1 MSDLEHILPIQNEL
15 GEGPVWSTDE
25 QLLYWVD
32 IHKGNYHRLNP
43 LTGEHSVVN
52 VGVPIGVL
60 ALRQSGGLILAV
72 ADGFA
77 LWDEQK
83 RELRYLAKPDAD
95 KPLNRFNDGAV
106 DSAGRFWAGTMNR
119 NEDGSLDGTL
129 YRLDPDGSV
138 HAMETNIGISN
149 GIGWSPDDTIMYY
162 IDTTPRT
169 IYAYDFDAASG
180 TISNRRIFAHDPA
193 DPSSPDGLAVDSEG
207 YIWAAHWGGAK
218 VVRYDPDG
226 KVERVIQVPALQPTS
241 CVFGGPA
248 LDELYITSARI
259 GHTVEQ
265 QQLYPYSGDLFR
277 LKTGIKGLEQFKF
290 AG

>member
-1 MSDLEHILPIQNEL
+1 MSNLERILAVQNEL
-15 GEGPVWSTDE
+15 GEGPLWSADE
-25 QLLYWVD
+25 QQLYWVD
-32 IHKGNYHRLNP
+32 IHQGNYHRLNP
-43 LTGEHSVVN
+43 LTGAHAVVN

-60 ALRQSGGLILAV
+60 ALRRSGGLILAV
-72 ADGFA
+72 SDGFA

-106 DSAGRFWAGTMNR
+106 DSAGRFWAGTMN
-119 NEDGSLDGTL
+119 NKEDGSLDGTL

-149 GIGWSPDDTIMYY
+149 GIGWSPDDTTMYY
-162 IDTTPRT
+162 IDTIPHT

-180 TISNRRIFAHDPA
+180 AISNRRIFVHDPA
-193 DPSSPDGLAVDSEG
+193 DPSSPDGLTIDSEG
-207 YIWAAHWGGAK
+207 HIWVAYWGGAK
-218 VVRYDPDG
+218 VVRYDPHG
-226 KVERVIQVPALQPTS
+226 NVERIIQVPALQPTS
-241 CVFGGPA
+241 CVFGGPD

-259 GHTVEQ
+259 HHTPELQ
-265 QQLYPYSGDLFR
+265 QRYPYSGDLFR
-277 LKTGIKGLEQFKF
+277 LKTGIKGLEKFKF